1 MRLNYTLL
9 LERISKEQALG
20 LHWNEIS
27 LIIHTDLFTYTMAQI
42 TYEDEDH
49 ITIIVPSPEGEEF
62 AKILNKDTI
71 NTIEIIY
78 QQMLETPKDTKGDVM
93 YG

>member
-49 ITIIVPSPEGEEF
+49 ITIIVPSSKGEEF

-78 QQMLETPKDTKGDVM
+78 QQMLEKPKDTKGDVS

>member
-1 MRLNYTLL
+1 
-9 LERISKEQALG
+9 
-20 LHWNEIS
+20 
-27 LIIHTDLFTYTMAQI
+27 MAQI

-49 ITIIVPSPEGEEF
+49 ITIIVPSPKGEEF

-78 QQMLETPKDTKGDVM
+78 AQMLEQPPQPKEDVM

>member
-49 ITIIVPSPEGEEF
+49 ITIIVPSSKGEEF

-78 QQMLETPKDTKGDVM
+78 QQMLETTKNSKGDVM

>member
-27 LIIHTDLFTYTMAQI
+27 LIIHTDLFTYTMAYI
-42 TYEDEDH
+42 TYEDEEYL
-49 ITIIVPSPEGEEF
+49 TIIVPDKDGAEM
-62 AKILNKDTI
+62 AKILNKQSI
-71 NTIEIIY
+71 LTIEVIY
-78 QQMLETPKDTKGDVM
+78 AQMLTKPQDPKGDVT
-93 YG
+93 YA

>member
-1 MRLNYTLL
+1 
-9 LERISKEQALG
+9 
-20 LHWNEIS
+20 
-27 LIIHTDLFTYTMAQI
+27 MAQI

-49 ITIIVPSPEGEEF
+49 ITIIVPSSKGEEF
-62 AKILNKDTI
+62 AKIINKDTI

-78 QQMLETPKDTKGDVM
+78 AQMLETPKDTKGDVS

>member
-9 LERISKEQALG
+9 LEKISKEQAIG

-78 QQMLETPKDTKGDVM
+78 AQMLETPQPFKEDIM

>member
-42 TYEDEDH
+42 TYEDEEYLS
-49 ITIIVPSPEGEEF
+49 IVVPNKDGAEY
-62 AKILNKDTI
+62 AKILNK
-71 NTIEIIY
+71 NTIIAIDVIY
-78 QQMLETPKDTKGDVM
+78 AQMLETPQPFKEDGM